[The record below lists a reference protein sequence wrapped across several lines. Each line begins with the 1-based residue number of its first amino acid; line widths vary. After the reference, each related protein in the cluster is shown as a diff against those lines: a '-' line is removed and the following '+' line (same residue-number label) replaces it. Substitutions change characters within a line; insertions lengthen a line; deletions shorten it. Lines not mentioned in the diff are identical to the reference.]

1 MNGPAVI
8 SLEKGVPSPL
18 PVYAAPGRA
27 SFRDNELLAG
37 ISEEAYG
44 QIEEKIEIIRRESH
58 QVIFEED
65 EAGDSLFLIGQGSVR
80 ISKKGRDGQQETLT
94 HLLEKDF
101 FGEMA
106 LVDNGRRSAQA
117 SAAGQVVLGRIDRSS
132 WDLLLRVAPHEV
144 LGNFTR
150 TVTKRLRHN
159 NQHFIEQMMRNER
172 MSLLGTTISSIVHDM
187 NNPISCILNACD
199 VVRSKSQDDLTEQMT
214 RIIRDSVKSMEMMT
228 RELIDFS
235 RGKTHLHL
243 ESIGPAELLQGLERD
258 FARCG
263 PYIDVRV
270 EVLFHD
276 KFQGDRHRLLRVFSN
291 LIRNAREAMKSK
303 EGNQLRFTVKRVE
316 DKVRFEISDTGVGIP
331 GDLLPT
337 IFEPFTTHGKANGTG
352 LGLAIT
358 KSVVEAHAGNILVFS
373 DEKGTSFQI
382 DLPLEP
388 AVSNDHV

>member
-1 MNGPAVI
+1 MREVEMI
-8 SLEKGVPSPL
+8 SLGDGAPSSL
-18 PVYAAPGRA
+18 PTFEISGCE

-37 ISEEAYG
+37 ISDQAYAE
-44 QIEEKIEIIRRESH
+44 IEKRIEVIRCQPH
-58 QVIFEED
+58 QVIFEEN
-65 EAGDSLFLIGQGSVR
+65 EAGDSLYLIGQGSVR
-80 ISKKGRDGQQETLT
+80 ISKKGRGGQQETLT
-94 HLLEKDF
+94 HLMEKDF

-117 SAAGQVVLGRIDRSS
+117 AAAGSVVVGRIDRAT

-150 TVTKRLRHN
+150 AVTKRLRHN

-187 NNPISCILNACD
+187 NNPIGCILNACD

-228 RELIDFS
+228 REMIDFS

-243 ESIGPAELLQGLERD
+243 ESVGVADLLQGLERD
-258 FARCG
+258 FAKCG
-263 PYIDVRV
+263 PFIDVRV
-270 EVLFHD
+270 EVLYHG
-276 KFQGDRHRLLRVFSN
+276 KLQVDRHRLLRVFSN
-291 LIRNAREAMKSK
+291 LIRNAREAMKAK
-303 EGNQLRFTVKRVE
+303 EGNQLRFLVRRLNE
-316 DKVRFEISDTGVGIP
+316 NIRFEISDTGGGIP
-331 GDLLPT
+331 SDLLPR

-352 LGLAIT
+352 LGLAIA
-358 KSVVEAHAGNILVFS
+358 KSVVDAHGGTILALS

-388 AVSNDHV
+388 AARN